1 MNMRK
6 KERIE
11 AIQQKITELEAWR
24 PRAEKVGINMVHYRC
39 SQAGSAVI
47 YARRVCLAV
56 IFGTFAS
63 VIISL
68 IFAGPTITV
77 DARVFLA
84 WLATFAFAFV
94 FYAVTTSVMDHKG
107 ISYVTASER
116 SLHHLE
122 NERFHYGYDTMKLE
136 QKTRDAEA
144 YRERFERLKPYIVQ
158 ELKVPFH
165 ERDKISIT
173 VEFGRYDDEW
183 LTYELNEA
191 GYVDLL
197 LRIAGACYMHDSRNK
212 EVIERFIHD
221 FEDSLKL

>member
-1 MNMRK
+1 M
-6 KERIE
+6 
-11 AIQQKITELEAWR
+11 
-24 PRAEKVGINMVHYRC
+24 
-39 SQAGSAVI
+39 
-47 YARRVCLAV
+47 
-56 IFGTFAS
+56 IFGTFTS

-77 DARVFLA
+77 DVRVFLA
-84 WLATFAFAFV
+84 WLATFASALV

-116 SLHHLE
+116 SLRYLE
-122 NERFHYGYDTMKLE
+122 NERFRYVSKIMKRE
-136 QKTRDAEA
+136 QKMRNAEV

-165 ERDKISIT
+165 ERDEFSLT
-173 VEFGRYDDEW
+173 VEFGWYDDEW

-197 LRIAGACYMHDSRNK
+197 LRIAGACYMYDSKNK

>member
-1 MNMRK
+1 MNTK
-6 KERIE
+6 KRERIE
-11 AIQQKITELEAWR
+11 AIQQKITKIEAWR
-24 PRAEKVGINMVHYRC
+24 PRAENVDVDIVHYEYSRIW
-39 SQAGSAVI
+39 SAVV

-56 IFGTFAS
+56 IFGTFTS

-77 DARVFLA
+77 DVRVFLA
-84 WLATFAFAFV
+84 WLATFASALV

-116 SLHHLE
+116 SLRYLE
-122 NERFHYGYDTMKLE
+122 NERFRYVSKIMKRE
-136 QKTRDAEA
+136 QKMRNAEV

-165 ERDKISIT
+165 ERDEFSLT
-173 VEFGRYDDEW
+173 VEFGWYDDEW

-197 LRIAGACYMHDSRNK
+197 LRIAGACYMYDSKNK